1 MCQNF
6 MKTCSKHVLI
16 VLNVLFFILGIGVL
30 GLGTWI
36 SVDKTSLFDL
46 VSNSTI
52 YQNSSKSENENVTS
66 EVNYYFTIAS
76 LGIIGTGAFII
87 LLSLV
92 GCCGAIKESK
102 CLLITYAV
110 VVILVT
116 LVQSVGIILSAVYQ
130 PTLKTHISI
139 ALKPT
144 LQYYGY
150 DQDRTITEIWDIKMK
165 NLHCCGVD
173 GYKDFIGLNTTSE
186 IAEICCIGGPCNT
199 GNIEQNGNK
208 AVPGCVDKVFSDLK
222 EQWMHAII
230 VAGVIILTEIL
241 GIALA
246 LGLSNS
252 MGNHDDEDEIDG
264 MRMEGRHGR
273 IDSMFSG

>member
-16 VLNVLFFILGIGVL
+16 ILNVLFFVLGIGVL

-52 YQNSSKSENENVTS
+52 YQNSSNPENKNVRS
-66 EVNYYFTIAS
+66 EVNYYFTLAS

-144 LQYYGY
+144 LRYYGY
-150 DQDRTITEIWDIKMK
+150 DQDRTITEIWDIKMT
-165 NLHCCGVD
+165 NLQCCGVD
-173 GYKDFIGLNTTSE
+173 GYKDFIGLNTTTE
-186 IAEICCIGGPCNT
+186 IAKICCIGGPCNT
-199 GNIEQNGNK
+199 GNIEINGNK
-208 AVPGCVDKVFSDLK
+208 DVPGCVDKVFSDMK

-230 VAGVIILTEIL
+230 VVGVIILTEIL

-246 LGLSNS
+246 LGLSNN
-252 MGNHDDEDEIDG
+252 MV
-264 MRMEGRHGR
+264 
-273 IDSMFSG
+273 F

>member
-16 VLNVLFFILGIGVL
+16 ILNVLFFVLGIGVL

-52 YQNSSKSENENVTS
+52 YQNSSKPENENVTS
-66 EVNYYFTIAS
+66 EVNYYFTLAS

-110 VVILVT
+110 IVILIT
-116 LVQSVGIILSAVYQ
+116 LIQSVGIILSAVYQ

-144 LQYYGY
+144 LRYYGY
-150 DQDRTITEIWDIKMK
+150 DQDLTITEIWDVKMK
-165 NLHCCGVD
+165 NLQCCGVD

-186 IAEICCIGGPCNT
+186 IAKICCIGGPCNT
-199 GNIEQNGNK
+199 GNIEINGNK

-252 MGNHDDEDEIDG
+252 LGNHDDEDEIDG
-264 MRMEGRHGR
+264 MQMEGRHGR

>member
-1 MCQNF
+1 

-16 VLNVLFFILGIGVL
+16 VLNVLFFVLGIGVL

-52 YQNSSKSENENVTS
+52 YQNSSKSANENVTS
-66 EVNYYFTIAS
+66 EVNYYFTLAS

-110 VVILVT
+110 IVILIT
-116 LVQSVGIILSAVYQ
+116 LIQSVGIILSAVYQ

-144 LQYYGY
+144 LRYYGY
-150 DQDRTITEIWDIKMK
+150 DQDRTITEIWDVKMT
-165 NLHCCGVD
+165 NLQCCGVD

-208 AVPGCVDKVFSDLK
+208 DVAGCVDKVFSDLK

-246 LGLSNS
+246 LGLSNG
-252 MGNHDDEDEIDG
+252 MGNHDEIDG
-264 MRMEGRHGR
+264 MQMEGRHGR